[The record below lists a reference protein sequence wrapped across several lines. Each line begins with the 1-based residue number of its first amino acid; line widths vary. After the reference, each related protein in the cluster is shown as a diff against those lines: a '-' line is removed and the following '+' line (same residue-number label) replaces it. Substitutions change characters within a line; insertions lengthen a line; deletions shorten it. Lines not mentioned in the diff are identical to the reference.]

1 MPKEITKLKEK
12 IFEIKNEL
20 KDSNLYLND
29 HDRFTNIT
37 NELAEIELTMQN
49 KEIRWLELME
59 MEEQLEN

>member
-1 MPKEITKLKEK
+1 M
-12 IFEIKNEL
+12 

-37 NELAEIELTMQN
+37 NELAEMELTMQN